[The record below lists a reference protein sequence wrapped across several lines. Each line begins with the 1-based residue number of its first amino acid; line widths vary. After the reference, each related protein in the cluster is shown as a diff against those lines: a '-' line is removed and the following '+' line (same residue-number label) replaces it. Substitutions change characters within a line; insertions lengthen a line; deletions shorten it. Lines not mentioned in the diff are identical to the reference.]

1 MASPILV
8 TKLFVPP
15 TRAKLVHRSELIER
29 LNDGLDRK
37 LTLLSAPA
45 GFGKTTM
52 VSHWVE
58 KIRKD
63 SETHS
68 QPIWVAWLSLDGDDN
83 DPVRFLTYFITA
95 LNQIKEIDAGIGQ
108 GALSMLQSP
117 QPPPPTA
124 ILISL
129 INELATIPDK
139 IVFVLDDYHLIESKE
154 IHQALIFLLEN
165 LPPRLHLVIATRQDP
180 PLSLGRLRAQD
191 QLAELRAADLRF
203 TPSEAADFLN
213 RVMGLHLSAH
223 DIAELETRTE
233 GWIAGLQLAAI
244 SMQRRK
250 APTDFI
256 KAFTGGHRLVMDF
269 LIEEVLGQQPES
281 IQKFLLQTAILNRL
295 TGPLCDALTGQGNG
309 QETLEMLD
317 RANLFIVPLDE
328 ERCWYRYHHL
338 FADLLQQQ
346 LTSSHNTA
354 INELHQKAARWY
366 QINDHLKEAVHHA
379 LAGNDIDFAVQL
391 IEKGALVAIEKS
403 DFRFILDSVNLLP
416 KSAFKNA
423 PWLFIYHTWTLLLT
437 GQVEAASPNLENLDW
452 LLEYAKEKNE
462 IQQQRMMGYIAG
474 LKVIH
479 AGWIRD
485 YENLTKYANQVKQ
498 YLPENNWIC
507 AYCAMMMG
515 GFFWGNGN
523 LQGAI
528 DAYTESVSA
537 GKVSGNSMVII
548 TSTVRLAHSLELA
561 GHLQQAKGVLRNA
574 FELANNYGRNL
585 PVSGYIHIEFGRM
598 LYELNELDHAEGHLT
613 EGIKLCRQ
621 MADGHAEKVGHFLL
635 AKVKIARGDY
645 EGAQASMQEG
655 EQAFHPSKV
664 VYDLREADFPHIW
677 LWLKEANLSELRAW
691 SEIND
696 HSPLEIA
703 HFKTRLTLTMQ
714 ARVLLALGRE
724 FPERSYLKDALDL
737 LAELYEMAE
746 NNGWGSKVIEILCLQ
761 AIAYSIQE
769 EDDERALGIL
779 ELAIK
784 RAEPEGFIRTF
795 VDEGPPMAHL
805 LYEALNCGIAPEYVR
820 RILAAFPATAP
831 GGAASTVNQVDQ
843 SGLIEPLSDREFEV
857 LQLIAKGLTN
867 PEIASRLFIS
877 KHTVKTHTRNIYG
890 KLNVHNRTQAILRSQ
905 QLSLLPRE
913 PD

>member
-1 MASPILV
+1 MATSVLV

-15 TRAKLVHRSELIER
+15 TRAELVHRPGLIER
-29 LNDGLDRK
+29 LDNGLDRK

-45 GFGKTTM
+45 GFGKTTL
-52 VSHWVE
+52 VSHWLE
-58 KIRKD
+58 NLRSNNKTTD
-63 SETHS
+63 
-68 QPIWVAWLSLDGDDN
+68 QPIRAAWLSLDKDDN
-83 DPVRFLTYFITA
+83 DPVRLLTYFIAA
-95 LNQIKEIDAGIGQ
+95 LNQIDGIKTDFGRS
-108 GALSMLQSP
+108 ALSMLQSP
-117 QPPPPTA
+117 QPPSPNSV
-124 ILISL
+124 LISL
-129 INELATIPDK
+129 INELAAIPEK
-139 IVFVLDDYHLIESKE
+139 IIFVLDDYHLIEAE
-154 IHQALIFLLEN
+154 QVHQALVFLLEN
-165 LPPRLHLVIATRQDP
+165 LPPQLHLVIATRQDP
-180 PLSLGRLRAQD
+180 SLSLGLLRARN
-191 QLAELRAADLRF
+191 QLTELRAVDLRF
-203 TPSEAADFLN
+203 SSSEAADFLN
-213 RVMGLHLSAH
+213 QVMGLNLSLE

-244 SMQRRK
+244 SMRGNEDR
-250 APTDFI
+250 AGFI
-256 KAFTGGHRLVMDF
+256 KSFTGGHRLVLDF
-269 LIEEVLGQQPES
+269 LIEEVLGQQPE
-281 IQKFLLQTAILNRL
+281 IVQNFLLQTSILTRL
-295 TGPLCDALTGQGNG
+295 TGSLCDALTGQDNG
-309 QETLEMLD
+309 QETLETLD

-328 ERCWYRYHHL
+328 ERHWYRYHHL

-346 LTSSHNTA
+346 LTLSHNTA

-366 QINDHLKEAVHHA
+366 QINDHLREAVHHA

-403 DFRFILDSVNLLP
+403 DFRFILDSVNMLP
-416 KSAFKNA
+416 KSAINKT

-452 LLEYAKEKNE
+452 LLKYAKERDE

-485 YENLTKYANQVKQ
+485 YENLTKYANQVKR

-507 AYCAMMMG
+507 AYCAFEMG

-528 DAYTESVSA
+528 DAYTKSVSA
-537 GKVSGNSMVII
+537 GKVSGNSMLAI

-561 GHLQQAKGVLRNA
+561 GHLQQATGLLRNA
-574 FELANNYGRNL
+574 FEVANNEGKNL
-585 PVSGYIHIEFGRM
+585 PVSGYIHIDFGRM
-598 LYELNELDHAEGHLT
+598 LYELNELDQAEGHLT

-621 MADGHAEKVGHFLL
+621 MAVGHAEKVGHFLL

-655 EQAFHPSKV
+655 DQAFHPSKV
-664 VYDLREADFPHIW
+664 FYDLRDADFPHIW
-677 LWLKEANLSELRAW
+677 LWLKEVNLSELRAW
-691 SEIND
+691 LEIND

-703 HFKTRLTLTMQ
+703 HFKTRMTITMQ

-724 FPERSYLKDALDL
+724 FPERLYLKDALDL

-746 NNGWGSKVIEILCLQ
+746 NNGWGRKVIEILCLQ
-761 AIAYSIQE
+761 AMAYSIQE

-784 RAEPEGFIRTF
+784 RAEPDGFIRIF

-805 LYEALNCGIAPEYVR
+805 LYEALSQGISPEYVQR
-820 RILAAFPATAP
+820 LLAAFPVSEQDEDT
-831 GGAASTVNQVDQ
+831 STEHQVDQ
-843 SGLIEPLSDREFEV
+843 SGLIEPLSDREIEV
-857 LQLIAKGLTN
+857 LEFIAKGLTN
-867 PEIASRLFIS
+867 QEISNKLFLS
-877 KHTVKTHTRNIYG
+877 MHTVKTHTRNIYS
-890 KLNVHNRTQAILRSQ
+890 KLGAHHRAEAVAKARAFGIL
-905 QLSLLPRE
+905 
-913 PD
+913 

>member
-15 TRAKLVHRSELIER
+15 TRAELVQRPSLIER
-29 LNDGLDRK
+29 LNAGLDRK

-45 GFGKTTM
+45 GFGKTTL

-58 KIRKD
+58 NLRSNRELDNQSIK
-63 SETHS
+63 
-68 QPIWVAWLSLDGDDN
+68 VAWLSLDQDDN
-83 DPVRFLTYFITA
+83 DPVRFLNYFIAA
-95 LNQIKEIDAGIGQ
+95 LNQIDGIETDLGQDA
-108 GALSMLQSP
+108 LNVLQLP
-117 QPPPPTA
+117 QPPSPKTV
-124 ILISL
+124 LISL
-129 INELATIPDK
+129 INDLAAIPEK
-139 IVFVLDDYHLIESKE
+139 IIFVLDDYHLIEAKS

-165 LPPRLHLVIATRQDP
+165 LPHQLHLVIATRQDP
-180 PLSLGRLRAQD
+180 SMSLGLLRARD
-191 QLAELRAADLRF
+191 QLTELRAVDLRF
-203 TPSEAADFLN
+203 TSSEAADFLN
-213 RVMGLHLSAH
+213 QVMGLNLSSE

-244 SMQRRK
+244 SMQGHE
-250 APTDFI
+250 DVQGFI
-256 KAFTGGHRLVMDF
+256 HSFKGSNRLVLDF
-269 LIEEVLGQQPES
+269 LIEEVLGKQPES
-281 IQKFLLQTAILNRL
+281 TQIFLLKTAILNRL
-295 TGPLCDALTGQGNG
+295 TGSLCDALTGQGNG

-317 RANLFIVPLDE
+317 RTNLFIVPLDE
-328 ERCWYRYHHL
+328 ERRWYRYHHL

-403 DFRFILDSVNLLP
+403 DFRFILDSMNMLP
-416 KSAFKNA
+416 KSAINKT

-528 DAYTESVSA
+528 DAYTESVLA
-537 GKVSGNSMVII
+537 GKVSGNSMVVI

-561 GHLQQAKGVLRNA
+561 GHLQQATGLLRNS
-574 FELANNYGRNL
+574 FEIANNNGRNL

-598 LYELNELDHAEGHLT
+598 LYELNELDHAEEHLT

-645 EGAQASMQEG
+645 EGAQASMREG
-655 EQAFHPSKV
+655 DQAFHPSKV
-664 VYDLREADFPHIW
+664 FYDLREADFPHIR
-677 LWLKEANLSELRAW
+677 LWLKEVNLSELRAW
-691 SEIND
+691 LEIND

-703 HFKTRLTLTMQ
+703 HFKTRLTMTMQ

-746 NNGWGSKVIEILCLQ
+746 NNGWGRKVIEILCLQ
-761 AIAYSIQE
+761 AMAYSIQE

-784 RAEPEGFIRTF
+784 QAEPEGFIRIF
-795 VDEGPPMAHL
+795 VDEGPSMASL
-805 LYEALNCGIAPEYVR
+805 LYEALKHEIAPEYVQQL
-820 RILAAFPATAP
+820 LAAFPVTEP
-831 GGAASTVNQVDQ
+831 EETNLTKPQVDQ
-843 SGLIEPLSDREFEV
+843 SGLIEPLSEREIEV

-867 PEIASRLFIS
+867 QEISNKLFLS
-877 KHTVKTHTRNIYG
+877 MHTVKTHTRNIYS
-890 KLNVHNRTQAILRSQ
+890 KLGAHHRAEAVAKARAFGIL
-905 QLSLLPRE
+905 
-913 PD
+913 